1 MSITNKGNLVVVPC
15 IDLFA
20 MFQLWRIVNK
30 LLNRSSIQ
38 FPLHNLCSICAWIL
52 SHEILIHKGT
62 HCAAALVPHAIDNY
76 DECSTSSS
84 TNATS
89 STSGENSSNQ
99 SLSNQTSSNL
109 SSINRLNL
117 TLENFDQE
125 DIVPENC
132 PYVLTSPRSIEACKI
147 VGIRVRNHT
156 ILGPKVLYNSSN
168 FCPLPISIEVLFT
181 SDNLFFRD

>member
-1 MSITNKGNLVVVPC
+1 MAVVPC
-15 IDLFA
+15 SDLFA
-20 MFQLWRIVNK
+20 IFQIWSIVNK
-30 LLNRSSIQ
+30 ISDRSSIQ
-38 FPLHNLCSICAWIL
+38 FPLHNLCSIREWIW
-52 SHEILIHKGT
+52 SHEILIHKWT
-62 HCAAALVPHAIDNY
+62 HCAAALVPHAIDNS
-76 DECSTSSS
+76 DECSTSS

-89 STSGENSSNQ
+89 STSGENSSNL

-147 VGIRVRNHT
+147 VGIRVRNPT
-156 ILGPKVLYNSSN
+156 IMRSN
-168 FCPLPISIEVLFT
+168 FYPLPILL
-181 SDNLFFRD
+181 SDNLFWRD

>member
-1 MSITNKGNLVVVPC
+1 MILSFLAQWNL
-15 IDLFA
+15 
-20 MFQLWRIVNK
+20 
-30 LLNRSSIQ
+30 SSI
-38 FPLHNLCSICAWIL
+38 HAGIL
-52 SHEILIHKGT
+52 SHELLIHKWT
-62 HCAAALVPHAIDNY
+62 HCAAALVPHAIDNS
-76 DECSTSSS
+76 DECSTSS

-147 VGIRVRNHT
+147 VGIRVRN
-156 ILGPKVLYNSSN
+156 IQKLGKSLIQSFIQSC
-168 FCPLPISIEVLFT
+168 FHRI
-181 SDNLFFRD
+181 FFDREAWITRS

>member
-1 MSITNKGNLVVVPC
+1 MIPWG
-15 IDLFA
+15 DLI
-20 MFQLWRIVNK
+20 IVNK
-30 LLNRSSIQ
+30 LSNNSSIQ
-38 FPLHNLCSICAWIL
+38 FPLHNLCSIRAWIL
-52 SHEILIHKGT
+52 SHEILIHKWT
-62 HCAAALVPHAIDNY
+62 HCATALVPHAIDNS
-76 DECSTSSS
+76 DECSTSS

-156 ILGPKVLYNSSN
+156 IMGHKS
-168 FCPLPISIEVLFT
+168 
-181 SDNLFFRD
+181 

>member
-1 MSITNKGNLVVVPC
+1 MKYKFSK
-15 IDLFA
+15 
-20 MFQLWRIVNK
+20 W
-30 LLNRSSIQ
+30 
-38 FPLHNLCSICAWIL
+38 
-52 SHEILIHKGT
+52 T
-62 HCAAALVPHAIDNY
+62 HCAAALVPHAIDNS
-76 DECSTSSS
+76 DECSTSS

-156 ILGPKVLYNSSN
+156 IMGHKS
-168 FCPLPISIEVLFT
+168 
-181 SDNLFFRD
+181 